1 MGGREGKEG
10 VMLLTLMKGSS
21 LMLDLQKWPL
31 ISGESFANDYSV
43 VQKLPTRLRECATV
57 LGLS

>member
-1 MGGREGKEG
+1 
-10 VMLLTLMKGSS
+10 MLLTLMKGSS